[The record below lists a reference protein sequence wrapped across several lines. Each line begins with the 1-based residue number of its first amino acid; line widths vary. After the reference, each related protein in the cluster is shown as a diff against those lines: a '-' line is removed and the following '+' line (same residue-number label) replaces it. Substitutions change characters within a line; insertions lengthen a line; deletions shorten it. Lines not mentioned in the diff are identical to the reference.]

1 MGRDGTIETIITH
14 ISLAFSPEMKLSLG
28 TPNSSPPD
36 LQNNFIS
43 YQFLGPNVCNYA
55 PPRIKKGVKFL
66 SSPFCYLYIFYF
78 TPIDFLRC
86 LLKIGLI
93 FDLDIFRFILIFD
106 FSFFS

>member
-1 MGRDGTIETIITH
+1 MGRDGTIETIISH

-28 TPNSSPPD
+28 TPNSSAPD

-78 TPIDFLRC
+78 TPNRLFEMPFEDWV
-86 LLKIGLI
+86 
-93 FDLDIFRFILIFD
+93 DL
-106 FSFFS
+106 